1 MENNN
6 IIDIKKIVGDT
17 YNAGIYALTNR
28 NAIRLINRNNEVIN
42 NLKVEDKI
50 KIFNI
55 FLDKMIN
62 HGTDK
67 ELLNIRLLFDNIL
80 DLENSNLENSINE
93 LFKKVLFLY
102 SKPHIDIKEILS
114 ISDLVSNRL
123 NSVSCN
129 NEFVKQELKN
139 RLSYI

>member
-62 HGTDK
+62 HGIDK

-80 DLENSNLENSINE
+80 DLENSNL
-93 LFKKVLFLY
+93 
-102 SKPHIDIKEILS
+102 
-114 ISDLVSNRL
+114 
-123 NSVSCN
+123 
-129 NEFVKQELKN
+129 
-139 RLSYI
+139 